1 MSATRGAVAA
11 ISRAVTAQIQ
21 PQPGM
26 PNWANNGVRDAGT
39 IAATGLILA
48 RAVVRA
54 GVSTDGSERVDM
66 VAEDVTQGGYA
77 RTSPA
82 ERIRILLIE
91 DDDGDAL
98 LVDELLMDAGAP
110 FSVRRAGSLAEAR
123 GLLPGT
129 GCVLLDLE
137 LPDSRGLQGVRA
149 LQQIRPDL
157 AVVVLTGISDE
168 YLGEQAVAAGAQDY
182 LVKGQVD
189 GFLLQRVVRYAIER
203 SRAEETQ
210 RQLSEARLYAAENA
224 RLERGLLPSPLLSD
238 ERLSVVS
245 RYRPGGQQ
253 MLLGGDFYDVVEA
266 PDGWV
271 HAMVGDVCGRG
282 PDEAALGVCL
292 RVAWRTMILA
302 GRPASETLT
311 AVQGVLE
318 HERHQ
323 DRLFATMCMLSVAP
337 DRTAGRLYLAGHPQ
351 PLLISSDAV
360 RELEAPISLP
370 PGITKNTNWPSAPV
384 TLGDSWSV
392 LLYTDGL
399 VEGKVG
405 PGPERLGSDG
415 LIRLVEK
422 ELLQDPVDQLPGPLA
437 NERLLDAV
445 ISHAREL
452 NGGDLDDDLAV
463 LVLGCAPPAAP

>member
-1 MSATRGAVAA
+1 MDE
-11 ISRAVTAQIQ
+11 
-21 PQPGM
+21 
-26 PNWANNGVRDAGT
+26 N
-39 IAATGLILA
+39 
-48 RAVVRA
+48 
-54 GVSTDGSERVDM
+54 ERVEM
-66 VAEDVTQGGYA
+66 VAEDVSLGGHA
-77 RTSPA
+77 RTSPSG
-82 ERIRILLIE
+82 RIRVLLVE

-98 LVDELLMDAGAP
+98 LVDELLLDAGAP
-110 FSVRRAGSLAEAR
+110 FSIRRARSMAEAR
-123 GLLPGT
+123 GALADIA
-129 GCVLLDLE
+129 CVLLDLE
-137 LPDSRGLQGVRA
+137 LPDSRGLQGVQM
-149 LQQIRPDL
+149 LQEIRPDL

-168 YLGEQAVAAGAQDY
+168 HLGEHAVAAGAQDY

-203 SRAEETQ
+203 RRAEETQ

-238 ERLSVVS
+238 KRLSVVS
-245 RYRPGGQQ
+245 RYRPGGGQ

-302 GRPASETLT
+302 GRPADETLT
-311 AVQGVLE
+311 AVQEVLE

-337 DRTAGRLYLAGHPQ
+337 DRATGRLSLAGHPQ
-351 PLLISSDAV
+351 PVLISADAI
-360 RELEAPISLP
+360 RELQAPISLP
-370 PGITKNTNWPSAPV
+370 PGITRNSEWSSAPV

-405 PGPERLGSDG
+405 SGPERLGSDG
-415 LIRLVEK
+415 LIRLIEK
-422 ELLQDPVDQLPGPLA
+422 ERAQASADQPPVSAGEQLVDSA
-437 NERLLDAV
+437 

-463 LVLGCAPPAAP
+463 LLLTCTLPADP